1 MIVFP
6 KYPTAMNMPG
16 LLECAAQ
23 LSQASDRGAECDG
36 HAVRFVDPCAMA
48 LFGCVADIY
57 RKKGTVLSL
66 SEFSDETLSYLSRM
80 DAFGSFISRNVEL
93 GGRHDRHDSL
103 LEVTRIEA
111 GESTDD
117 AARRLVGSLLGG
129 MSDLPE
135 DEEPDEM
142 SGMTRRY
149 ALEEPLEYIFTEL
162 LDNAFQHG
170 CRYGFE
176 VSAWVCAQYYPKKGI
191 VRFAIVDNGCGL
203 LRSLGEHPDLPEQSD
218 AAAIRLAL
226 RERTSCN
233 PALLLRGGD
242 HSANQ
247 GVGLTVVSRIID
259 MAGGRM
265 WIASGGAVLDLPT
278 GGMQAANPWQGCI
291 LAGEVCREALMDIR
305 VNRVIQTLE
314 NSGMGV
320 NLDFS

>member
-1 MIVFP
+1 MVVFP
-6 KYPTAMNMPG
+6 RYPTAKNLAG
-16 LLECAAQ
+16 LLGCAAELAR
-23 LSQASDRGAECDG
+23 LSDTGAECDG

-48 LFGCVADIY
+48 VFGSMAERY
-57 RKKGTVLSL
+57 RNSGASL
-66 SEFSDETLSYLSRM
+66 CLTNFSNETLSYLSRM
-80 DAFGSFISRNVEL
+80 DAFGDFISRSVEL

-111 GESTDD
+111 GERTDD
-117 AARRLVGSLLGG
+117 AARRLVASLLGG

-162 LDNAFQHG
+162 LDNTFQHG
-170 CRYGFE
+170 RRYGFE
-176 VSAWVCAQYYPKKGI
+176 ASAWVCAQYYPKKDI
-191 VRFAIVDNGCGL
+191 VRFAIVDNGCGF
-203 LRSLGEHPDLPEQSD
+203 LRSLSEHPDLPDQSD

-226 RERTSCN
+226 RERASCN

-247 GVGLTVVSRIID
+247 GVGLTVVSRIIE

-265 WIASGGAVLDLPT
+265 WIASGDAVLDLRADKL
-278 GGMQAANPWQGCI
+278 QSVHHWQGCI
-291 LAGEVCREALMDIR
+291 LATEVSREALMGIR
-305 VNRVIQTLE
+305 VYQVIRSLKQP
-314 NSGMGV
+314 GVRV